1 MLRPTREFEPEP
13 STGEYIMDLGLK
25 GKKAIITG
33 GKRGLGFATA
43 HLLAEEGCDV
53 AICARG
59 EVDEAV
65 AALAATGV
73 KAYGAGIDAA
83 DGEAYKA
90 WLAGAVEQL
99 GGCDIF
105 VHNMSA
111 ASGRGEQAWVN
122 NLNLDVLGLV
132 RAQEVLAPAMEAG
145 GGGAIVC
152 LSSIAAQE
160 EFAGPGSFGPMK
172 AAMTAYANNLAQ
184 SLAPKGIRVN
194 IVSPG
199 PVFFEGGNWDT
210 IKTHMTAFYDATVAK
225 MPLKRLGDPR
235 EIANAIAF
243 LASPAASLITGA
255 NLVIDGGYTKRIK
268 F

>member
-1 MLRPTREFEPEP
+1 
-13 STGEYIMDLGLK
+13 MDLGLK

-43 HLLAEEGCDV
+43 DLLAEEGCDV

-59 EVDEAV
+59 DVDDSV
-65 AALAATGV
+65 AALAKHGT
-73 KAYGAGIDAA
+73 KAFGAGVDATDAA
-83 DGEAYKA
+83 AYKA
-90 WLAGAVEQL
+90 WLTQAVEQL

-105 VHNMSA
+105 IHNISGGSA
-111 ASGRGEQAWVN
+111 RGEEGWTN
-122 NLNLDVLGLV
+122 NLNLDVFGLT
-132 RAQEVLAPAMEAG
+132 RAQEVIVPAMEAAG
-145 GGGAIVC
+145 GGSIVC

-172 AAMTAYANNLAQ
+172 AAMTAYANNIAQ

-210 IKTHMTAFYDATVAK
+210 IKTHMTAFYDTIVEK
-225 MPLKRLGDPR
+225 MPLKRLGEPR
-235 EIANAIAF
+235 EVANTIGF

-255 NLVIDGGYTKRIK
+255 NVVIDGGYTKRIK

>member
-1 MLRPTREFEPEP
+1 
-13 STGEYIMDLGLK
+13 MDLGLS

-43 HLLAEEGCDV
+43 TLLAQEGCDV

-59 EVDEAV
+59 DVSEAV
-65 AALAATGV
+65 TALGSHGTRAF
-73 KAYGAGIDAA
+73 GAGIDAA
-83 DGEAYKA
+83 DADAYKA
-90 WLAGAVEQL
+90 WLKEAIEQL

-105 VHNMSA
+105 VHNVSA
-111 ASGRGEQAWVN
+111 ASGRGEQAWID

-132 RAQEVLAPAMEAG
+132 RAQSAIVPAMEAAG
-145 GGGAIVC
+145 GGSIVC
-152 LSSIAAQE
+152 MSTIAAQE

-172 AAMTAYANNLAQ
+172 AAMTAYAANLSQA
-184 SLAPKGIRVN
+184 LAPKGIRVN
-194 IVSPG
+194 VVSPG

-210 IKTHMTAFYDATVAK
+210 IKTHMESFYDATIAK
-225 MPLKRLGDPR
+225 MPIKRLGQPA
-235 EIANAIAF
+235 EVANAIAF

>member
-1 MLRPTREFEPEP
+1 
-13 STGEYIMDLGLK
+13 MDLGLS

-43 HLLAEEGCDV
+43 TLLAQEGCDV
-53 AICARG
+53 AVCARG
-59 EVDEAV
+59 DVSEAV
-65 AALAATGV
+65 AALGSHGTRAF
-73 KAYGAGIDAA
+73 GAGIDAA
-83 DGEAYKA
+83 DADAYKA
-90 WLAGAVEQL
+90 WLMEAIEQI

-105 VHNMSA
+105 VHNVSA
-111 ASGRGEQAWVN
+111 ASGRGEQAWID

-132 RAQEVLAPAMEAG
+132 RAQSAIVPAMEAAG
-145 GGGAIVC
+145 GGSIVC
-152 LSSIAAQE
+152 MCTIAAQE

-172 AAMTAYANNLAQ
+172 AAMTAYAANLSQA
-184 SLAPKGIRVN
+184 LAPKGIRVN
-194 IVSPG
+194 VVSPG

-210 IKTHMTAFYDATVAK
+210 IKTHMESFYDATIAK
-225 MPLKRLGDPR
+225 MPIKRLGQPN
-235 EIANAIAF
+235 EVANAIAF

>member
-1 MLRPTREFEPEP
+1 
-13 STGEYIMDLGLK
+13 MDLGLT

-43 HLLAEEGCDV
+43 QLLAEEGCDV

-59 EVDEAV
+59 DVGEAV
-65 AALAATGV
+65 AELEKTGT
-73 KAYGAGIDAA
+73 KAYGATVDVTDA
-83 DGEAYKA
+83 DAYKA
-90 WLAGAVEQL
+90 WLGQAVEQL
-99 GGCDIF
+99 GGCDVF
-105 VHNMSA
+105 VHNVSG

-122 NLNLDVLGLV
+122 NLNLDVFGLT
-132 RAQEVLAPAMEAG
+132 RAQEVLVPAMEAG

-184 SLAPKGIRVN
+184 ALAPKAIRVN

-210 IKTHMTAFYDATVAK
+210 IKTHMEAFFDATVQK
-225 MPLKRLGDPR
+225 MPLKRLGEPR
-235 EIANAIAF
+235 EIANTIAF

-255 NLVIDGGYTKRIK
+255 NVVIDGGYTKRIK

>member
-1 MLRPTREFEPEP
+1 
-13 STGEYIMDLGLK
+13 MDLGLK
-25 GKKAIITG
+25 GKKAIVTG
-33 GKRGLGFATA
+33 GKRGLGLATA
-43 HLLAEEGCDV
+43 QLLAREGCDV

-59 EVDEAV
+59 DVAEAV
-65 AALAATGV
+65 SSISAIGV
-73 KAYGAGIDAA
+73 KAYGEGIDAG
-83 DGEAYKA
+83 DGAAYKA
-90 WLAGAVEQL
+90 WLTKATEQL

-105 VHNMSA
+105 VHNMSG
-111 ASGRGEQAWVN
+111 ASGRGEEQWVK

-132 RAQEVLAPAMEAG
+132 RAAEVLAPVMEAG
-145 GGGAIVC
+145 GGGSIVC

-172 AAMTAYANNLAQ
+172 AAMVAYASNLSQ

-194 IVSPG
+194 MVSPG
-199 PVFFEGGNWDT
+199 PVFFEGGNWDVIKQNMADFYNT
-210 IKTHMTAFYDATVAK
+210 IVNK
-225 MPLKRLGDPR
+225 MPVKRLGDPV

-255 NLVIDGGYTKRIK
+255 NLVIDGGYTKRIN

>member
-1 MLRPTREFEPEP
+1 
-13 STGEYIMDLGLK
+13 MDLGLA
-25 GKKAIITG
+25 GKKAIVTG

-43 HLLAEEGCDV
+43 TLLAQEGCDV

-59 EVDEAV
+59 DVTESV
-65 AALAATGV
+65 AALAAHGT
-73 KAYGAGIDAA
+73 KAFGSGIDAA
-83 DGEAYKA
+83 DGDAYKA
-90 WLAGAVEQL
+90 WLAQAIEQL

-105 VHNMSA
+105 VHNISG
-111 ASGRGEQAWVN
+111 ASGRGEQAWVD
-122 NLNLDVLGLV
+122 NLNLDILGLV
-132 RAQEVLAPAMEAG
+132 RAEKTVVPAMEAA

-152 LSSIAAQE
+152 MSSIAAQE

-172 AAMTAYANNLAQ
+172 AAMTAYANNLSQ

-194 IVSPG
+194 VVSPG

-210 IKTHMTAFYDATVAK
+210 IKTHMEAFYDATVAK
-225 MPLKRLGDPR
+225 MPLKRLGQPN
-235 EIANAIAF
+235 EVANAIAF

-255 NLVIDGGYTKRIK
+255 NIVIDGGYTKRIK

>member
-1 MLRPTREFEPEP
+1 MSGALAGIRVLELGQVLAGPFA
-13 STGEYIMDLGLK
+13 GAIFADLGAEVVKLERIEGGDDARK
-25 GKKAIITG
+25 MGPAFRHGDALNFHIFNRGKKS
-33 GKRGLGFATA
+33 
-43 HLLAEEGCDV
+43 V
-53 AICARG
+53 AIDLNSQAGKDAFER
-59 EVDEAV
+59 
-65 AALAATGV
+65 LAA
-73 KAYGAGIDAA
+73 AS
-83 DGEAYKA
+83 
-90 WLAGAVEQL
+90 
-99 GGCDIF
+99 DIF
-105 VHNMSA
+105 IHNMSA

-132 RAQEVLAPAMEAG
+132 RAQEVIAPAMEAG

-172 AAMTAYANNLAQ
+172 AAMTAYANNLSQ

-210 IKTHMTAFYDATVAK
+210 IKTHMTAFYEATVAK

>member
-1 MLRPTREFEPEP
+1 
-13 STGEYIMDLGLK
+13 MDLGLK
-25 GKKAIITG
+25 GKKAIVTG

-43 HLLAEEGCDV
+43 QLLAQEGCDV

-59 EVDEAV
+59 DVTDAV
-65 AALAATGV
+65 VALAANGTQVFGQ
-73 KAYGAGIDAA
+73 GIDAA

-90 WLAGAVEQL
+90 WLQQAVEQL

-105 VHNMSA
+105 VHNVSA
-111 ASGRGEQAWVN
+111 GSGRGEQAWVD

-132 RAQEVLAPAMEAG
+132 RAQSSVVPAMEAAG
-145 GGGAIVC
+145 GGSIVC
-152 LSSIAAQE
+152 MSSIAAQE

-172 AAMTAYANNLAQ
+172 AAMTAYASNLSQA
-184 SLAPKGIRVN
+184 LAPKGIRVN

-210 IKTHMTAFYDATVAK
+210 IKTHMEAFYDATVAK
-225 MPLKRLGDPR
+225 MPVKRLGDPS
-235 EIANAIAF
+235 EIARAIAF

-255 NLVIDGGYTKRIK
+255 NLVIDGGYTKRIN

>member
-1 MLRPTREFEPEP
+1 
-13 STGEYIMDLGLK
+13 MDLGLA

-43 HLLAEEGCDV
+43 DLLAEEGADV

-59 EVDEAV
+59 DVSEAV
-65 AALAATGV
+65 EALRKHGHKV
-73 KAYGAGIDAA
+73 VGAGVDVTDA
-83 DGEAYKA
+83 DAYKG
-90 WLAGAVEQL
+90 WLQSAIDEL
-99 GGCDIF
+99 GGCDIL
-105 VHNMSA
+105 VHNVSG
-111 ASGRGEQAWVN
+111 ASGKGEAGWKN
-122 NLNLDVLGLV
+122 NLELDVFGLI
-132 RAQEVLAPAMEAG
+132 RAAEVVVSAMEAG

-172 AAMTAYANNLAQ
+172 AAMTAYASNLSQ
-184 SLAPKGIRVN
+184 SLASKGIRVN

-210 IKTHMTAFYDATVAK
+210 IKTHMEAFYDATVAK
-225 MPLKRLGDPR
+225 MPLKRLGEPR
-235 EIANAIAF
+235 EVANTIAF

-255 NLVIDGGYTKRIK
+255 NVTIDGGYTKRID

>member
-1 MLRPTREFEPEP
+1 
-13 STGEYIMDLGLK
+13 MDLGLK

-43 HLLAEEGCDV
+43 KLLAEEGADV

-59 EVDEAV
+59 DVSESV
-65 AALAATGV
+65 AALAAIGV

-83 DGEAYKA
+83 DGDAYKA
-90 WLAGAVEQL
+90 WLAQAVEQL

-111 ASGRGEQAWVN
+111 ASGRGEAQWVN

-132 RAQEVLAPAMEAG
+132 RAQEVIVPAMEAA

-184 SLAPKGIRVN
+184 SLGGKGIRVN
-194 IVSPG
+194 VVSPG
-199 PVFFEGGNWDT
+199 PVYFEGGNWEA
-210 IKTHMTAFYDATVAK
+210 IKTNMQAFYDATVAK
-225 MPLKRLGDPR
+225 MPLKRLGEPV
-235 EIANAIAF
+235 EVANTIAF

-255 NLVIDGGYTKRIK
+255 NVVIDGGYTKRIK

>member
-1 MLRPTREFEPEP
+1 
-13 STGEYIMDLGLK
+13 MDLGLA

-43 HLLAEEGCDV
+43 DLLAEEGADV

-59 EVDEAV
+59 DVTEAV
-65 AALAATGV
+65 EALRKHGHKV
-73 KAYGAGIDAA
+73 VGAGIDVA
-83 DGEAYKA
+83 DPDAYKG
-90 WLAGAVEQL
+90 WLQSAIDEL

-105 VHNMSA
+105 VHNVSG
-111 ASGRGEQAWVN
+111 ASGKGEDGWRM
-122 NLNLDVLGLV
+122 NLELDVFGLT
-132 RAQEVLAPAMEAG
+132 RATEVIVPAMEAG

-172 AAMTAYANNLAQ
+172 AAMTAYASNLSQ

-194 IVSPG
+194 VVSPG
-199 PVFFEGGNWDT
+199 PVFFEGGNWDK
-210 IKTHMTAFYDATVAK
+210 IKTHMEAFFDATVAK
-225 MPLKRLGDPR
+225 MPLKRLGEPR
-235 EIANAIAF
+235 EIANTIAF

-255 NLVIDGGYTKRIK
+255 NVTIDGGYTKRID

>member
-1 MLRPTREFEPEP
+1 
-13 STGEYIMDLGLK
+13 MDLGLS

-43 HLLAEEGCDV
+43 TLLAQEGCDV

-59 EVDEAV
+59 DVSDAV
-65 AALAATGV
+65 AALGSYGTRAF
-73 KAYGAGIDAA
+73 GAGIDAA
-83 DGEAYKA
+83 DADAYKA
-90 WLAGAVEQL
+90 WLKEAIEQL

-105 VHNMSA
+105 VHNVSA
-111 ASGRGEQAWVN
+111 ASGRGEQAWID

-132 RAQEVLAPAMEAG
+132 RAQSAIVPAMEAAG
-145 GGGAIVC
+145 GGSIVC
-152 LSSIAAQE
+152 MSTIAAQE

-172 AAMTAYANNLAQ
+172 AAMTAYAANLSQA
-184 SLAPKGIRVN
+184 LAPKGIRVN
-194 IVSPG
+194 VVSPG

-210 IKTHMTAFYDATVAK
+210 IKTHMESFYDATIAK
-225 MPLKRLGDPR
+225 MPIKRLGQPS
-235 EIANAIAF
+235 EVANAIAF

>member
-1 MLRPTREFEPEP
+1 
-13 STGEYIMDLGLK
+13 MDLGLA
-25 GKKAIITG
+25 GKKAIVTG

-43 HLLAEEGCDV
+43 QLLAEEGCDV

-59 EVDEAV
+59 DVSEAV
-65 AALAATGV
+65 AALQATGRNV
-73 KAYGAGIDAA
+73 YGEGVDVADA
-83 DGEAYKA
+83 DAYKG
-90 WLAGAVEQL
+90 WLAKAAAQL
-99 GGCDIF
+99 GGCDVF
-105 VHNMSA
+105 VHNVSG
-111 ASGRGEQAWVN
+111 ASGRGEGAWVN
-122 NLNLDVLGLV
+122 NLNLDVFGLT
-132 RAQEVLAPAMEAG
+132 RAQEVLVPIMEAG
-145 GGGAIVC
+145 GGGSIVC

-160 EFAGPGSFGPMK
+160 EFAGPGNFGPMK
-172 AAMTAYANNLAQ
+172 AAMVAYANNLAQ
-184 SLAPKGIRVN
+184 AVASKGIRVN

-210 IKTHMTAFYDATVAK
+210 IKQNMAGFYDTIVGK
-225 MPLKRLGDPR
+225 MPIKRLGEPR